1 MICHKCGRTILSL
14 ADYARPHECRSCYNA
29 TATSCRPHYNDKMRA
44 YMQSYR
50 LRRML
55 ASAPESDVVRGG
67 YKPHNTMSRG
77 RAR

>member
-1 MICHKCGRTILSL
+1 MICRKCGKPILLL

-29 TATSCRPHYNDKMRA
+29 TATACRPHYNDKMRA

-55 ASAPESDVVRGG
+55 ESVPESDVVHGG
-67 YKPHNTMSRG
+67 YRPYNTTSRG
-77 RAR
+77 SLR